1 MIKSMLDS
9 MYTIHLDIS
18 DYNLMAINDFMRF
31 FIIQLTP
38 QLMFSI
44 TRSNFDLFNPIFIET
59 TVYILLG
66 VLLYWLVFNYFV
78 VFTNKENADQNDYYQ
93 KIY

>member
-18 DYNLMAINDFMRF
+18 DYNLMAVNDFMRF
-31 FIIQLTP
+31 LIIQLTP

-59 TVYILLG
+59 TAYILLG
-66 VLLYWLVFNYFV
+66 VLLYWLVFNYLV
-78 VFTNKENADQNDYYQ
+78 AFTNKEHVDRDDYYQ